1 MATASAVHRR
11 LGPFRA
17 PGPDDP
23 LAWGG
28 GPDVLQRRSG
38 RAVDLYMKPTNQF
51 PTGTAPAVPTT
62 RALRRARSAAVVSEP
77 RLQLGFDRRSGE
89 YTLAVL

>member
-1 MATASAVHRR
+1 V
-11 LGPFRA
+11 
-17 PGPDDP
+17 
-23 LAWGG
+23 
-28 GPDVLQRRSG
+28 
-38 RAVDLYMKPTNQF
+38 KPTNQF